1 MEEEIACCRE
11 ERMKNGKDYR
21 NSIRKQIEDLL
32 AKAHLGNDQKAI
44 LKNLDSGREKFI
56 KNDEKKHN
64 FFV

>member
-1 MEEEIACCRE
+1 
-11 ERMKNGKDYR
+11 MKNGKDYR
-21 NSIRKQIEDLL
+21 NAIRKQIEDLL
-32 AKAHLGNDQKAI
+32 AKAHLGNHQKAI